1 MEMNKF
7 TMLPLEMLED
17 SRLRPLDSVVCAA
30 LDSFADSAGEAW
42 PSLRAIAERGRVSS
56 ATVKRSL
63 SRLENAGYITRQRR
77 YKPESKEFDNT
88 LYTLLFRSNKPNNSN
103 NNGGD
108 GSEKTEDSS
117 GESEGGSP
125 EYGGPA
131 PSVREVGSESSRNY
145 NHRTITKE
153 LKKECAEAKKASARS
168 LMVISQAS
176 QDTSLSSPSR
186 IDTEEKERA
195 QNIEE
200 AEIRKPETDRSEI
213 DRGEIES
220 LFSELWERYPR
231 KDYRGEAKKVF
242 MRQFPPGA
250 SRETITRRLTAL
262 RDKFFVLE
270 EKAEGLLARG
280 EEGFIP
286 CLHKWLA
293 KEDFADV

>member
-1 MEMNKF
+1 MNKF
-7 TMLPLEMLED
+7 TMLPLEILED
-17 SRLRPLDSVVCAA
+17 SRLRPLDIVVYAA

-42 PSLRAIAERGRVSS
+42 PSLRAIAERASKVSS
-56 ATVKRSL
+56 ATVKRAL
-63 SRLENAGYITRQRR
+63 SRLENAGYIVRQRR
-77 YKPESKEFDNT
+77 YKPEAKEFDNT

-108 GSEKTEDSS
+108 SSEKTEDSS
-117 GESEGGSP
+117 DKPETGSL
-125 EYGGPA
+125 EYAGLA

-153 LKKECAEAKKASARS
+153 PKKECAEAKKASARS
-168 LMVISQAS
+168 LMVISQDY
-176 QDTSLSSPSR
+176 QKTSPSPLSK
-186 IDTEEKERA
+186 IDTEEKEKA
-195 QNIEE
+195 KNIEE
-200 AEIRKPETDRSEI
+200 APARKPETDR
-213 DRGEIES
+213 REIES

-280 EEGFIP
+280 KEGFIP
-286 CLHKWLA
+286 CLHKWLV
-293 KEDFADV
+293 KEDFTDV